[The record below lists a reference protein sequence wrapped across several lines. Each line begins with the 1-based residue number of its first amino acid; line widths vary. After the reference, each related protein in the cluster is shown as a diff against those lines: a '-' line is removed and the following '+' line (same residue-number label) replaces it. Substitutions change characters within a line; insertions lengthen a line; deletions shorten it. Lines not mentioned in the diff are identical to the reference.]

1 MRAGITWAQ
10 LRRELAFRLQ
20 DLMDPVEATA
30 EASRWLGEGF
40 GLDRARLATRG
51 THPVPSEDLRRV
63 EGWLNRRL
71 AGEPWPMV
79 LGWTAFRGRRFAVR
93 AGVLVPQLE
102 SEAVVTAALEL
113 GRELGIRRCVDVGAG
128 AGNIGL
134 SLALETGWELTLTE
148 IDPAALGLVEEN
160 AARLGARVRTLLG
173 DLLDPVPDP
182 LELVVANMPFVPE
195 SRAWDLQR
203 EFRFEPAH
211 TMLSPG
217 GIGLAARLLDQA
229 FGRGARACI
238 VEIGAGQGE
247 ALRCSVLESGW
258 PRVAVDRDAHGQDRL
273 IQAWR

>member
-1 MRAGITWAQ
+1 
-10 LRRELAFRLQ
+10 
-20 DLMDPVEATA
+20 MDPVEATA

-40 GLDRARLATRG
+40 GLDRARLATCG

-71 AGEPWPMV
+71 AGEPWPMI

-93 AGVLVPQLE
+93 TGVLVPQLE
-102 SEAVVTAALEL
+102 SEAVVTAALEM

-134 SLALETGWELTLTE
+134 SLALETDWELTLTE

-160 AARLGARVRTLLG
+160 AARLGARVRTLRG

-195 SRAWDLQR
+195 GQAEALAGA
-203 EFRFEPAH
+203 FRFEPAH

-217 GIGLAARLLDQA
+217 GTGLAERLLDQ
-229 FGRGARACI
+229 GLERKARACI
-238 VEIGAGQGE
+238 IEIGAGQGE
-247 ALRCSVLESGW
+247 RLRAAARVGGW
-258 PRVAVDRDAHGQDRL
+258 PKVEIRRDAGLHDRL
-273 IQAWR
+273 ILAWR